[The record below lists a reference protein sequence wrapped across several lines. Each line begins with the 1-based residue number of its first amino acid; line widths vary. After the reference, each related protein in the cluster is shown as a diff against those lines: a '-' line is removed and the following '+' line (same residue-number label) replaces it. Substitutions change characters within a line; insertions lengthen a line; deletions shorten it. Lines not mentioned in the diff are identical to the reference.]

1 MYLGLAL
8 ISKALVLL
16 TNFFLIKPK
25 QILFD
30 PSHSVRSILC
40 YHTPSLEVKAH
51 WLCSSELWHAQCASS
66 MVQTYYAAVHLC
78 TEVQKV
84 IKRWSEQSE
93 QASWTVLL
101 AYPLFLPNLTWGT
114 SLSFYWQKLKDK
126 FSHSEKPSLMPSCH
140 KLKNTYISNVFSF
153 GKFTLSFQMLST
165 RTVCAALF
173 SAAMWNCFHN
183 LNHAMKTFREHN
195 KGKKM
200 AQLEIHW

>member
-30 PSHSVRSILC
+30 PSHSVRPLLC

-66 MVQTYYAAVHLC
+66 MVQTYYAVVHLC
-78 TEVQKV
+78 AEVQKV

-101 AYPLFLPNLTWGT
+101 AYPLFLPNMTEGT
-114 SLSFYWQKLKDK
+114 SLSFCWQKLKDV
-126 FSHSEKPSLMPSCH
+126 FSHSESPAWCYHATSLTIH
-140 KLKNTYISNVFSF
+140 T
-153 GKFTLSFQMLST
+153 FQMFPLLVNLLWASRCCQQEQYVLLMSQLSCG
-165 RTVCAALF
+165 TV
-173 SAAMWNCFHN
+173 S
-183 LNHAMKTFREHN
+183 T
-195 KGKKM
+195 
-200 AQLEIHW
+200 I